1 MKQSLLERLHLNT
14 VVCDASMTKRTN
26 IDAETFMQLYLSGL
40 NDAEIAQKLN
50 LKVSRVCKFRHKLGL
65 PSVTGKGRKAKLDN
79 LRMELY
85 RRGFNDSQIAQRI
98 GVPVSTILSW
108 RKQRGLTVQNV
119 IKTSKYD
126 GILDEFGDHIAELY
140 LNGYPDQAMAKALN
154 IPQAAI
160 ERWRY
165 RNKLPCASIGAH
177 EDSTPLKSEDSLY
190 CDTDFLEK
198 FVGKKLNR
206 KGCF

>member
-1 MKQSLLERLHLNT
+1 
-14 VVCDASMTKRTN
+14 MTKRID
-26 IDAETFMQLYLSGL
+26 IDAETFMELYSSGF
-40 NDAEIAQKLN
+40 NDTEIAQKMDF
-50 LKVSRVCKFRHKLGL
+50 KVSRICKFRHKLGL
-65 PSVTGKGRKAKLDN
+65 PSVTGKGRKAKQDD

-85 RRGFNDSQIAQRI
+85 ERGFNDSQIAKKI

-126 GILDEFGDHIAELY
+126 GLLDEFGDRIAELY
-140 LNGYPDQAMAKALN
+140 LDGYPDNAMAKALN

-165 RNKLPCASIGAH
+165 RNKLPCASIGAY
-177 EDSTPLKSEDSLY
+177 EDSTPLKGEDSLY

-198 FVGKKLNR
+198 IVGKKLNR

>member
-1 MKQSLLERLHLNT
+1 
-14 VVCDASMTKRTN
+14 MTKRIN
-26 IDAETFMQLYLSGL
+26 MDADTFMQLYSNGL
-40 NDAEIAQKLN
+40 TDTEIAQRMDLR
-50 LKVSRVCKFRHKLGL
+50 VSRICKFRHKLGL
-65 PSVTGKGRKAKLDN
+65 PSVTGKGRKAKHDN

-85 RRGFNDSQIAQRI
+85 RRGFNDSQIAQKI

-108 RKQRGLTVQNV
+108 RKQRGLTVHNV
-119 IKTSKYD
+119 IKASKYD
-126 GILDEFGDHIAELY
+126 GILEEFGDQIAELY
-140 LNGYPDQAMAKALN
+140 LNGYPDYAMSKALD

-165 RNKLPCASIGAH
+165 RNKLPCASIGSH
-177 EDSTPLKSEDSLY
+177 EDSAPLKGEDSLY